1 MEEELLRHRLG
12 SNFHCSYSGPSVA
25 TVLKFGIIQTRR
37 RRNHINK
44 HKALKRNWMKMVKYL
59 LTNGHLNTLIVQS
72 QWTGICRTL
81 FPKYPYY
88 GGGDSR
94 MDFAQMRALPSM
106 TTGIR
111 RVKGSFASWT
121 PEWNRMSSLGSKR
134 IVWKRSIC
142 SKVGEMEKNFICLK
156 NRGGSSNLYPN
167 GGSLSDGPEDIY
179 DYAD

>member
-1 MEEELLRHRLG
+1 
-12 SNFHCSYSGPSVA
+12 
-25 TVLKFGIIQTRR
+25 
-37 RRNHINK
+37 
-44 HKALKRNWMKMVKYL
+44 MKMFILELSFIFFLGCNSVHSYKGKVSSYKWAPQYF
-59 LTNGHLNTLIVQS
+59 NRPISMDGNMQDFVS
-72 QWTGICRTL
+72 
-81 FPKYPYY
+81 KYPYY

-142 SKVGEMEKNFICLK
+142 SKVGEMCVTKSQIYGSQMISPCCPGSVCSLIEGENFICLK
-156 NRGGSSNLYPN
+156 NTGGSSNLYPN